1 MLWSGLDQKTV
12 IFCPMRV
19 RLCVRVHL
27 LVCLWV
33 CVHASVVFLKQ
44 CSVKGNF
51 VYPNNTSLLR
61 LFMVGCVLCYCGN
74 DSPFTI
80 ESVTQYLKLFFST
93 ERNRETIDE
102 LTAALKDEQSR
113 AEHVQ
118 LALTN
123 EKRQTEALRHSKER
137 ADQLRNTNK
146 GRT

>member
-1 MLWSGLDQKTV
+1 
-12 IFCPMRV
+12 MRV

-27 LVCLWV
+27 LACLWV

-51 VYPNNTSLLR
+51 AYPSNTSLLR
-61 LFMVGCVLCYCGN
+61 LFMVGCVLCYCGH
-74 DSPFTI
+74 SVH

-146 GRT
+146 GRTYRKVGQLY